1 MPLPPVN
8 LANVNLSLA
17 QFDAISAGKY
27 NAGEV
32 KLSGENALVKVNNHV
47 SQRGKN
53 NVTISHAETIAIKE
67 AFVRALS
74 QGGVAGA
81 ALERVRRDLGLGTD
95 GTVDKKLAERSVRP
109 LTRQQIRDILDSNA
123 VTLNQHA
130 GENGAPVRTSD
141 AIYSTVDAHEKA
153 ERARRRSVAASEL
166 NRNREMELDDGIA
179 LFQRLVTGDVD
190 FLPPNKRNGL
200 ADAARRLR
208 DRMFEQFQRN
218 PSDERR
224 AVASFELPGG
234 QTVTLDTGRSELGF
248 LRHLDD
254 LIIRLDGGC
263 DESTGDVSYSNR
275 TLNVVNDFRLVES
288 YDAQKDWAQNLASDP
303 DRGFKARTVA
313 AMLMHERGVE
323 DWATLAKLNAVSDA
337 DALRVLNQILDQPEA
352 RGEDLAFGAFAGIRP
367 APEGAG
373 PAANQK
379 AYIPA
384 TSPRAF
390 NKSLPRS
397 LLDHMRLP
405 PAEFRPLLE
414 EIRTTMLQRF
424 GPEVASICDRISGCL
439 RTVPVRNIVANLPA
453 GVRATPANLRQALMD
468 SACVTVAEQLFRR
481 RIEALVAA
489 EGVKDNAQGLVS
501 SLRSSLQGL
510 KERLAACRSAQDV
523 DAIVADN
530 RALIERKVHQF
541 ALATRLTE
549 GCKEAYRA
557 VLAAQ
562 LGIPPSALGD
572 NAFAFSRVREKCL
585 QLTNDINTGR
595 KVCENDEA
603 IRAAFQEVFE
613 AQAATR
619 AAAWRI
625 VDGYHLP
632 AALADTLKAELLA
645 LRRVDDF
652 HLQSLIDASTDF
664 PLAELEAAVAPTTP
678 IAAAME
684 KILAMEKR
692 FTHLLRAVYPPD
704 AKEIGGDEQLTI
716 THLLGPLLFHGKDE
730 LARKLQAFLA
740 MPAAQNFRPHPT
752 AKYKAGECEAAMHI
766 VAQLLEVRPPTA
778 DEAIAALGRPE
789 ALPAHAQA
797 LYDAARELGLGD
809 RPLDDI
815 KKEFFAPTGTVVRQI
830 ADALRAGG
838 AVDSAAIKAAALGSA
853 RLRSDAARHA
863 AIAKLDALV
872 RENNI
877 GPLTP
882 SDVRDAFAAIE
893 KRDPQLRGRIAA
905 GANVPAEAAAQ
916 IDAMR
921 DAALA
926 ILRAY
931 AAVRE
936 ANGFHKERAVD
947 AIAAGTGLDRDFVAR
962 KLNTHTLGMEGG
974 SLIFLREDLRDEF
987 AKPNCDFAKLEREA
1001 VLAKCQ
1007 SKIDSFV
1014 AKKCQ
1019 FAGIVR
1025 SLPVPEAVRASLIS
1039 QTLERAN
1046 WTDPAI
1052 ALAARNVVEDPV
1064 VRGAMSAV
1072 VKTLSPEN
1080 LARMD
1085 DTAAFEAFAALGR
1098 ATSDAV
1104 SRAIPAD
1111 AGFGGD
1117 EFSTIYMLVNSTL
1130 VASAGPQFTALLQ
1143 KLELNGR
1150 LDRINDYGA
1159 QEREKASLAQADA
1172 QFADQEIAAAGWV
1185 DAGAG
1190 NGEPGMSKR
1199 TENAIRHTNSVSQGV
1214 AFVAHAQWYI
1224 RTVTTDGF
1232 AEQGSPAGAA
1242 ALAAG
1247 YAPAELAG
1255 LQSIADLYRE
1265 SVGCTRIEAQKA
1277 VLDPISPAR
1286 RLFSYGGRFV
1296 ESAANFKA
1304 GLELLKLYG
1313 PWYRKF
1319 VADAAA
1325 RKSDRLESLNAAAE
1339 VCKPAAERAFER
1351 VLFEEIAVNPAI
1363 PLDTKNPDAAFGM
1376 AANPAMRFAGR
1387 NFMTSVTATYLQ
1399 IPPARRGLV
1408 YAVFDVYN
1416 PLRAVGA
1423 PKPYDLSTQARAVLL
1438 SRILKNYDAV
1448 EELRRA
1454 GTLDREHLTQ
1464 LLFGDLGLPAG
1475 ADNRTLG
1482 DAITRKIEEAVTQ
1495 HFGGLLAGADKLAT
1509 IGFMLVTSGATLNEC
1524 VAAVAEGR
1532 ALPNAPFVVDMS
1544 PKFESADG
1552 TATGGREALLDDLNR
1567 ATVPTRLP
1575 GEEEV
1580 LEGDMHF
1587 TVRIGG
1593 ETLLSRNGLSTDP
1606 EVREA
1611 SNRIADRVAAFVGEG
1626 VHPAQLY
1633 AVYYAMTQSATSRLK
1648 DAFRDRNIATDEHM
1662 PVVFTLS
1669 KNAETGAVT
1678 IRYSEPEGFPVKFH
1692 WEATVG
1698 VDGKTVNTPLVI
1710 E

>member
-1 MPLPPVN
+1 
-8 LANVNLSLA
+8 
-17 QFDAISAGKY
+17 
-27 NAGEV
+27 
-32 KLSGENALVKVNNHV
+32 
-47 SQRGKN
+47 
-53 NVTISHAETIAIKE
+53 
-67 AFVRALS
+67 
-74 QGGVAGA
+74 
-81 ALERVRRDLGLGTD
+81 
-95 GTVDKKLAERSVRP
+95 
-109 LTRQQIRDILDSNA
+109 
-123 VTLNQHA
+123 
-130 GENGAPVRTSD
+130 
-141 AIYSTVDAHEKA
+141 
-153 ERARRRSVAASEL
+153 
-166 NRNREMELDDGIA
+166 
-179 LFQRLVTGDVD
+179 
-190 FLPPNKRNGL
+190 
-200 ADAARRLR
+200 
-208 DRMFEQFQRN
+208 
-218 PSDERR
+218 
-224 AVASFELPGG
+224 
-234 QTVTLDTGRSELGF
+234 
-248 LRHLDD
+248 
-254 LIIRLDGGC
+254 
-263 DESTGDVSYSNR
+263 
-275 TLNVVNDFRLVES
+275 
-288 YDAQKDWAQNLASDP
+288 
-303 DRGFKARTVA
+303 
-313 AMLMHERGVE
+313 
-323 DWATLAKLNAVSDA
+323 
-337 DALRVLNQILDQPEA
+337 
-352 RGEDLAFGAFAGIRP
+352 
-367 APEGAG
+367 
-373 PAANQK
+373 
-379 AYIPA
+379 
-384 TSPRAF
+384 
-390 NKSLPRS
+390 
-397 LLDHMRLP
+397 
-405 PAEFRPLLE
+405 
-414 EIRTTMLQRF
+414 
-424 GPEVASICDRISGCL
+424 
-439 RTVPVRNIVANLPA
+439 
-453 GVRATPANLRQALMD
+453 
-468 SACVTVAEQLFRR
+468 
-481 RIEALVAA
+481 
-489 EGVKDNAQGLVS
+489 
-501 SLRSSLQGL
+501 
-510 KERLAACRSAQDV
+510 
-523 DAIVADN
+523 
-530 RALIERKVHQF
+530 
-541 ALATRLTE
+541 
-549 GCKEAYRA
+549 
-557 VLAAQ
+557 
-562 LGIPPSALGD
+562 
-572 NAFAFSRVREKCL
+572 
-585 QLTNDINTGR
+585 
-595 KVCENDEA
+595 
-603 IRAAFQEVFE
+603 
-613 AQAATR
+613 
-619 AAAWRI
+619 
-625 VDGYHLP
+625 
-632 AALADTLKAELLA
+632 
-645 LRRVDDF
+645 
-652 HLQSLIDASTDF
+652 
-664 PLAELEAAVAPTTP
+664 
-678 IAAAME
+678 
-684 KILAMEKR
+684 
-692 FTHLLRAVYPPD
+692 
-704 AKEIGGDEQLTI
+704 
-716 THLLGPLLFHGKDE
+716 
-730 LARKLQAFLA
+730 
-740 MPAAQNFRPHPT
+740 
-752 AKYKAGECEAAMHI
+752 MHI

-778 DEAIAALGRPE
+778 DEAIAALGKPE

-797 LYDAARELGLGD
+797 LYDAARELGFGD
-809 RPLDDI
+809 MALDDI
-815 KKEFFAPTGTVVRQI
+815 KKEFFAPNGTVVRQI
-830 ADALRAGG
+830 ADTLRAGG

-987 AKPNCDFAKLEREA
+987 AKPDCDFARLEREA

-1130 VASAGPQFTALLQ
+1130 VASA
-1143 KLELNGR
+1143 
-1150 LDRINDYGA
+1150 
-1159 QEREKASLAQADA
+1159 
-1172 QFADQEIAAAGWV
+1172 
-1185 DAGAG
+1185 
-1190 NGEPGMSKR
+1190 
-1199 TENAIRHTNSVSQGV
+1199 IRHTNSVSQGV

-1224 RTVTTDGF
+1224 RTVTTAGF

-1265 SVGCTRIEAQKA
+1265 AVGCTPVEAQKA

-1319 VADAAA
+1319 AADAAA
-1325 RKSDRLESLNAAAE
+1325 RKADRLESLNAAAE

-1376 AANPAMRFAGR
+1376 AANPALRFAGR
-1387 NFMTSVTATYLQ
+1387 NYMTSVTATYLQ
-1399 IPPARRGLV
+1399 IPPERRGLV

-1448 EELRRA
+1448 EALRRA

-1464 LLFGDLGLPAG
+1464 LLFGDLGLPAN

-1532 ALPNAPFVVDMS
+1532 TLPNAPYVVDMS

-1552 TATGGREALLDDLNR
+1552 TAAGGREALLVDLNR

-1593 ETLLSRNGLSTDP
+1593 ETLLSRNGLATDP
-1606 EVREA
+1606 EVSAA
-1611 SNRIADRVAAFVGEG
+1611 SNRIADRVAAFVGEE

-1648 DAFRDRNIATDEHM
+1648 DAFRDRGIATDEHM

-1678 IRYSEPEGFPVKFH
+1678 IRYSEPEGFPVKFL

-1698 VDGKTVNTPLVI
+1698 VDGKTANTPLVI